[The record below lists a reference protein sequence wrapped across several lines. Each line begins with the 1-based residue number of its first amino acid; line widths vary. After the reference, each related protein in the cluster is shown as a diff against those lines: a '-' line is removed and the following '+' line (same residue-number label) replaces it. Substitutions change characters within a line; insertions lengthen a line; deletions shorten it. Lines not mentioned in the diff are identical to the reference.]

1 MSTSNSVPPRPD
13 SVTTSDPFRTRRL
26 VELLLTVA
34 GPALVIGIWELLSR
48 TGQIDSRFWPP
59 PSVLWETAVEMSR
72 DGTLFDNL
80 LITVERI
87 VFGFTLGTIPGIVL
101 GLAMGLFWP
110 IRTFFM
116 PISTVIYAIPK
127 IAILPFMIIA
137 FGTGELSKMVTVAL
151 SIFFLVALS
160 TMNGVLALDRSY
172 RDVAKNLGASR
183 FELFTTV
190 ALPGALPSI
199 FTGMRLALG
208 FALVVVVGT
217 EFVSAKDGLG
227 YLIWNSYQTLLIK
240 PMFVGLATTALL
252 GWGLTIVL
260 GLLETWALPSKRA
273 DRRASSLRTWFWAV
287 RPRSF
292 TTSTIPIVAATA
304 LAAVDG
310 EVRWGFFA
318 LMLIASVLTHA
329 ACNLTND
336 YFDDV
341 RGVDTDETLGQGG
354 ALQQGVLTQGDL
366 RLGIAFCFTGALIA
380 ALPVIASVGEVVFW
394 IAIAS
399 AAAAFLY
406 TGGPFP
412 LAYYALGELTVF
424 LAMGIGMVT
433 GSYYVHTGTVT
444 AGAVLL
450 ATAMGLLSAGF
461 LHANNVRDID
471 TDRRQRKRTLANLL
485 GRHAAT
491 IEYAFLVF
499 VPFVCAVAM
508 IVLDPASWPL
518 LFVFVAF
525 PIALRLTRE
534 IAVETAPSKLN
545 LLVRRSAGL
554 HLVYGALASI
564 GLALTAMIG
573 TS

>member
-1 MSTSNSVPPRPD
+1 MTEQSFSRSKSSRTA
-13 SVTTSDPFRTRRL
+13 DPFRARRL
-26 VELLLTVA
+26 IELLLTVA
-34 GPALVIGIWELLSR
+34 GPALVIGVWELLSR
-48 TGQIDSRFWPP
+48 TERINPKFWPA
-59 PSVLWETAVEMSR
+59 PSVLWGTAVEMSQ
-72 DGTLFDNL
+72 DGSLTDNV

-87 VFGFTLGTIPGIVL
+87 VFGFALGTIPGIVL

-110 IRTFFM
+110 VRTFFM

-127 IAILPFMIIA
+127 IAILPLVIIA
-137 FGTGELSKMVTVAL
+137 FGTGETSKMVTVAL

-160 TMNGVLALDRSY
+160 TMNGVMELDRSFQ
-172 RDVAKNLGASR
+172 DVAKNLGATR
-183 FELFTTV
+183 YELFTTV
-190 ALPGALPSI
+190 ALPGALPSL

-217 EFVSAKDGLG
+217 EFVSARDGLG
-227 YLIWNSYQTLLIK
+227 YVIWNSYQTLRIRQ
-240 PMFVGLATTALL
+240 MFVGLGATALL
-252 GWGLTIVL
+252 GWALTIGL
-260 GLLETWALPSKRA
+260 GLLETWALPWKRA
-273 DRRASSLRTWFWAV
+273 DRRALSLKTWFWAV

-310 EVRWGFFA
+310 EVRWGFFI

-341 RGVDTDETLGQGG
+341 RGVDSEETLGQGG
-354 ALQQGVLTQGDL
+354 ALQQGALSHGDL
-366 RLGIAFCFTGALIA
+366 RLGIAFCFTGALIT
-380 ALPVIASVGEVVFW
+380 ALPIIASVGEVVFW
-394 IAIAS
+394 IGVAS

-433 GSYYVHTGTVT
+433 GAYYVHTGTATVE
-444 AGAVLL
+444 ALL
-450 ATAMGLLSAGF
+450 LSTAMGLLSAGF

-471 TDRRQRKRTLANLL
+471 SDRRQRKRTLANLL

-499 VPFVCAVAM
+499 VPFLCAVAM
-508 IVLDPASWPL
+508 VVIDPAAWPL
-518 LFVFVAF
+518 LLVFVAF

-534 IAVETAPSKLN
+534 IAVETAPGRLN
-545 LLVRRSAGL
+545 GLVRRSAGL
-554 HLVYGALASI
+554 HLVYGALASV

-573 TS
+573 LP

>member
-1 MSTSNSVPPRPD
+1 MPRSPSTPSG
-13 SVTTSDPFRTRRL
+13 DPFRRRRL
-26 VELLLTVA
+26 IELLLTVA

-48 TGQIDSRFWPP
+48 TERIDPKFWPA
-59 PSVLWETAVEMSR
+59 PSVLWNTAGEMTR
-72 DGTLFDNL
+72 EGTLTENL

-87 VFGFTLGTIPGIVL
+87 VFGFALGTIPGIVL

-137 FGTGELSKMVTVAL
+137 LGTGETSKLVTVAL

-160 TMNGVLALDRSY
+160 TMNGVMELDRSY

-217 EFVSAKDGLG
+217 EFISAKDGLG
-227 YLIWNSYQTLLIK
+227 YLIWNSYQTLRIQQ
-240 PMFVGLATTALL
+240 MFVGLGATALL
-252 GWGLTIVL
+252 GWALTIGL
-260 GLLETWALPSKRA
+260 GWLETWALPWKRA
-273 DRRASSLRTWFWAV
+273 DRRAPSLKTWFWAV

-292 TTSTIPIVAATA
+292 STSTIPIVAATA

-310 EVRWGFFA
+310 EVRWGFFV

-341 RGVDTDETLGQGG
+341 RGVDSDETLGQGG
-354 ALQQGVLTQGDL
+354 ALQRGVLTHGDL

-380 ALPVIASVGEVVFW
+380 ALPIIASVGEVVFW
-394 IAIAS
+394 IAVAS

-433 GSYYVHTGTVT
+433 GAYYVHTGTVSVE
-444 AGAVLL
+444 AVLL

-461 LHANNVRDID
+461 LHANNVRDIES
-471 TDRRQRKRTLANLL
+471 DRRQRKRTLANLL

-499 VPFVCAVAM
+499 VPFGCATAM
-508 IVLDPASWPL
+508 VILNPASWPL
-518 LFVFVAF
+518 LLVFVAF
-525 PIALRLTRE
+525 PIAWRLTRE
-534 IAVETAPSKLN
+534 IAVETTPARLN
-545 LLVRRSAGL
+545 MLVRRSAGL
-554 HLVYGALASI
+554 HLVYGALASL

-573 TS
+573 WS

>member
-1 MSTSNSVPPRPD
+1 MKEPTSFRVP
-13 SVTTSDPFRTRRL
+13 SAGAKDPFRTRRL
-26 VELLLTVA
+26 MELLLTVA
-34 GPALVIGIWELLSR
+34 GPALVIGVWELLSR
-48 TGQIDSRFWPP
+48 TERIDPRFWPA
-59 PSVLWETAVEMSR
+59 PSVLWDTAVEMSQ
-72 DGTLFDNL
+72 DGSLFENL

-87 VFGFTLGTIPGIVL
+87 IYGFALGTIPGVVL

-116 PISTVIYAIPK
+116 PISTVIYSVPK
-127 IAILPFMIIA
+127 IAILPLMIIA
-137 FGTGELSKMVTVAL
+137 FGTGETSKLVTVAL
-151 SIFFLVALS
+151 SIFFLVAVS
-160 TMNGVLALDRSY
+160 TMNGVMELDRSY
-172 RDVAKNLGASR
+172 RDVARNLGASR
-183 FELFTTV
+183 LELFTTV

-217 EFVSAKDGLG
+217 EFVNAKDGLG
-227 YLIWNSYQTLLIK
+227 YVIWNSYQTLRIRQ
-240 PMFVGLATTALL
+240 MFVGLAATALL
-252 GWGLTIVL
+252 GWGLTIAL
-260 GLLETWALPSKRA
+260 GLLETWALPWKRA
-273 DRRASSLRTWFWAV
+273 DRRAPSLKAWFWAV

-304 LAAVDG
+304 LALVNG
-310 EVRWGFFA
+310 EVRWGFLL

-341 RGVDTDETLGQGG
+341 RGVDSDETLGQGG
-354 ALQQGVLTQGDL
+354 ALQQGVLTHGDL

-380 ALPVIASVGEVVFW
+380 ALPIIASVGEVVFW
-394 IAIAS
+394 IAVAS

-424 LAMGIGMVT
+424 MAMGIGMVT
-433 GSYYVHTGTVT
+433 GAYYVHTGTAT
-444 AGAVLL
+444 IEALLL

-461 LHANNVRDID
+461 LHANNVRDIES
-471 TDRRQRKRTLANLL
+471 DRRQQKRTLANLL

-499 VPFVCAVAM
+499 VPFVCATAM
-508 IVLDPASWPL
+508 VMLDPASWPI

-573 TS
+573 MS

>member
-1 MSTSNSVPPRPD
+1 MSEPVSSGSTPAR
-13 SVTTSDPFRTRRL
+13 TRDPFRTRRL
-26 VELLLTVA
+26 IELLLTVA
-34 GPALVIGIWELLSR
+34 GPALVIGVWELLSR
-48 TGQIDSRFWPP
+48 TDRIDSRFWPA
-59 PSVLWETAVEMSR
+59 PSELWATAGEMVR
-72 DGTLFDNL
+72 DGSLIENL

-87 VFGFTLGTIPGIVL
+87 VFGFILGTIPGVML

-116 PISTVIYAIPK
+116 PISTVIYAVPK
-127 IAILPFMIIA
+127 IAILPLMMIA
-137 FGTGELSKMVTVAL
+137 FGTGEVSKMVTVAL

-160 TMNGVLALDRSY
+160 TMNGVLELDRSY
-172 RDVAKNLGASR
+172 RDVAMNLGASR

-190 ALPGALPSI
+190 ALPGAMPSI
-199 FTGMRLALG
+199 FTGLRLALG

-217 EFVSAKDGLG
+217 EFISARDGLG
-227 YLIWNSYQTLLIK
+227 YVIWNSYQTLRIQ
-240 PMFVGLATTALL
+240 PMFVGLAATALL
-252 GWGLTIVL
+252 GWALTIGLGVL
-260 GLLETWALPSKRA
+260 ERWALPWKRA
-273 DRRASSLRTWFWAV
+273 DQRAPSLKTWFRAV

-310 EVRWGFFA
+310 DVRWGFFA
-318 LMLIASVLTHA
+318 LMLVASVLTHA

-354 ALQQGVLTQGDL
+354 ALQQGTLSHGDL
-366 RLGIAFCFTGALIA
+366 RLGIACCFTGALVA
-380 ALPVIASVGEVVFW
+380 ALPVIASVGQVVFW

-433 GSYYVHTGTVT
+433 GAYYVHTGTVT
-444 AGAVLL
+444 VEAVLL

-471 TDRRQRKRTLANLL
+471 SDRRQRKRTLANLL

-499 VPFVCAVAM
+499 VPFACATVM
-508 IVLDPASWPL
+508 VVLDPGSWPL
-518 LFVFVAF
+518 LLVFVAF
-525 PIALRLTRE
+525 PVALRLTRE
-534 IAVETAPSKLN
+534 IAVETAPARLN
-545 LLVRRSAGL
+545 GLVRRSAGL

-573 TS
+573 LV

>member
-1 MSTSNSVPPRPD
+1 
-13 SVTTSDPFRTRRL
+13 
-26 VELLLTVA
+26 LLLTVA
-34 GPALVIGIWELLSR
+34 GPALVIGVWELLSR
-48 TGQIDSRFWPP
+48 AELIDSRFWPA
-59 PSVLWETAVEMSR
+59 PSALWVTAMELIE
-72 DGTLFDNL
+72 DGSLTGNL
-80 LITVERI
+80 RITVERI
-87 VFGFTLGTIPGIVL
+87 VLGFLLGTIPGAVL

-110 IRTFFM
+110 VRAFFM

-127 IAILPFMIIA
+127 ITLLPLMIIA
-137 FGTGELSKMVTVAL
+137 FGTGEISKMVTVAL

-160 TMNGVLALDRSY
+160 AMNGVLELDRTY
-172 RDVAKNLGASR
+172 RDVARNLGASR
-183 FELFTTV
+183 YELFTTV

-227 YLIWNSYQTLLIK
+227 YMVWNSYQTLRIRE
-240 PMFVGLATTALL
+240 MFVGLAATALL
-252 GWGLTIVL
+252 GWALTIAL
-260 GLLETWALPSKRA
+260 GLLETWALPWKRA
-273 DRRASSLRTWFWAV
+273 DRRAPSLRTWFWAV

-304 LAAVDG
+304 LAAVDS
-310 EVRWGFFA
+310 EVRWGFFT
-318 LMLIASVLTHA
+318 LMLVASVLTHA

-341 RGVDTDETLGQGG
+341 RGVDSDETLGQGG
-354 ALQQGVLTQGDL
+354 ALQQGALSHGDL
-366 RLGIAFCFTGALIA
+366 RLGIAFCFTGALIT
-380 ALPVIASVGEVVFW
+380 ALPVIAAVGEVVFW
-394 IAIAS
+394 IAIVS

-433 GSYYVHTGTVT
+433 GAYYVHTGTATVE
-444 AGAVLL
+444 AVLL

-461 LHANNVRDID
+461 LHANNVRDIES
-471 TDRRQRKRTLANLL
+471 DRRQRKRTLANLL

-499 VPFVCAVAM
+499 APFACATAM
-508 IVLDPASWPL
+508 VVLEPGTWPL
-518 LFVFVAF
+518 LLVFVAL
-525 PIALRLTRE
+525 PIALRLTRA
-534 IAVETAPSKLN
+534 IAVETAPARLN
-545 LLVRRSAGL
+545 ALVRQSAGL
-554 HLVYGALASI
+554 HLIYGTLASI
-564 GLALTAMIG
+564 GLALAAVAG
-573 TS
+573 LS